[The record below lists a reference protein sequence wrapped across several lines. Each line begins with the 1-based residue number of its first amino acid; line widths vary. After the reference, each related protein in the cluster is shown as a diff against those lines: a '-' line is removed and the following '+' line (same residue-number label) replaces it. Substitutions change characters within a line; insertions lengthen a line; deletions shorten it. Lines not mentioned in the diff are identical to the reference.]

1 VKQIEE
7 MDQFDNNFKSL
18 NNKLNMTEEEKKD
31 VLYQINNKINSKRK
45 VQKRPTQWR
54 YYFTLASAA
63 LILIILAM
71 PLLSTIQNKPEDIN
85 VSQGTQEEDIRTI
98 EAVLQ
103 NALTGPS
110 DELNQAL
117 EAEGFEDLIKYEES
131 LYKDYFANETS
142 YLEFVNNYGSTLMI
156 EPRRNNYKLKVKNI
170 EYEKTDSAEI
180 VYNFS
185 VELEY
190 QKEGSE
196 KSEVEVVTGQANL
209 NEEHKIEA
217 MLIRMNDFLG
227 SLGK

>member
-1 VKQIEE
+1 
-7 MDQFDNNFKSL
+7 
-18 NNKLNMTEEEKKD
+18 
-31 VLYQINNKINSKRK
+31 
-45 VQKRPTQWR
+45 
-54 YYFTLASAA
+54 
-63 LILIILAM
+63 M

-117 EAEGFEDLIKYEES
+117 EAEGFEDLIKYEEE
-131 LYKDYFANETS
+131 LYKKYFANDTS
-142 YLEFVNNYGSTLMI
+142 YLDFVNSYGSTLMI

-190 QKEGSE
+190 QKDGSE